1 MAAFAWVKRPAVLKA
16 ARIAGYVT
24 FGLVAFLVSVV
35 LTFPTGR
42 LRSYVEGQLTARGYV
57 THIESLSLRGLGSV
71 SLFGVSVD
79 LPEPPAPPRTDL
91 ADPAGGA
98 GAATE
103 SPVKRHLD
111 FDRVDLS
118 IGLFRLLM
126 GEVSVTAKVT
136 DDNGV
141 LGPVHVVKGKE
152 RITVDVTAI
161 EDFPV
166 PAELPVFGTH
176 VSGRVSGKGQLTY
189 DLKDGLAASTGR
201 LELTIENAKV
211 MKPTL
216 KSEAQGTVSLTDVD
230 LGQITL
236 EVNLDKRSNLAAF
249 KSERRGPGQEG
260 TVIQFDKAEVDGPD
274 AKVLIENHST
284 IRLFNGK
291 GLPDSQVSVEMAFS
305 LSDSFFERSVTLG
318 GEAQTPNRFLRTL
331 LNMSPQWKSSMA
343 GNYWGV
349 MCSGTLG
356 HPSCLPKKPSIRGGD
371 FKAPAKDEDKGTK
384 PGGAKDSAKPSDP
397 ARSAPSAAPT
407 PVPASAPPPPP
418 APVRAIPPAPSD
430 EQPAAVTAPLVNPSM
445 MNVPRPMMP
454 TVIGRPKAVIRAME
468 GADDGAEPPPGA
480 SPPTEGG
487 VVQPPGGEE

>member
-1 MAAFAWVKRPAVLKA
+1 MAAFAWMKRPAVLKA

-24 FGLVAFLVSVV
+24 FGVVAFLVSAV

-57 THIESLSLRGLGSV
+57 TRIESLSLRGLGSV

-91 ADPAGGA
+91 ADASGGAGGA
-98 GAATE
+98 TE
-103 SPVKRHLD
+103 APVKRHLD

-118 IGLFRLLM
+118 VSLFRLAM
-126 GEVSVTAKVT
+126 GDLSVTLKIT
-136 DDNGV
+136 DDDGV

-152 RITVDVTAI
+152 KITVDVTEI
-161 EDFPV
+161 KDFPV
-166 PAELPVFGTH
+166 PPELPVFGTH
-176 VSGRVSGKGQLTY
+176 VSGRVSGKGQLAY
-189 DLKDGLAASTGR
+189 DLKDGLAGSTGR
-201 LELTIENAKV
+201 VELSIENAKV
-211 MKPTL
+211 AKPTL

-230 LGQITL
+230 LGTITL

-284 IRLFNGK
+284 IRLFSGK

-305 LSDSFFERSVTLG
+305 LSDSFFDRSVTLG

-371 FKAPAKDEDKGTK
+371 FKAPAKDEDKGSK
-384 PGGAKDSAKPSDP
+384 PGAKDAPKAPEPVRP
-397 ARSAPSAAPT
+397 AP
-407 PVPASAPPPPP
+407 SAPPPPTPTPPP
-418 APVRAIPPAPSD
+418 APVPSRPSPPPSD
-430 EQPAAVTAPLVNPSM
+430 EPAAATTIPVVNTSALTAP
-445 MNVPRPMMP
+445 RQMMP

-468 GADDGAEPPPGA
+468 GADDGAEPPAGA
-480 SPPTEGG
+480 PVPTEGG
-487 VVQPPGGEE
+487 IQQPPGGEE